1 MLLLVWFF
9 RVCWQLEVINPGAG
23 ALLSANGVDLVDAA
37 YKLANTLPMI
47 ISVQLNT
54 SASRAVL
61 TATISDIINALG
73 TVALPPLPPKQEWL
87 KQRALNRPHASL
99 VAHGS
104 IAPANISLEKRG
116 SLPAKPSAARVP
128 RGCPRLPEAYT
139 PRVDLFETLVSKL
152 TKTSVGSS
160 NRVVARGMGGVGK
173 TVLAAAVVRD
183 TRVLSAFDKVGWI
196 SIGQKPIML
205 DLQRQLLQQLGGT
218 VPSSGDEHDLLEVLE
233 QAASGVRLLVVIDD
247 PWIAGH
253 EELLNCVD
261 GDAGGAVLIT
271 TRIRNLVPNQ
281 AANEVELS
289 VLTKDDAV
297 ALLLAAGQ
305 VVLPPGQMPPPA
317 ACEAVELCG
326 RLPLCVCIAG
336 GMIREHEDN
345 WEQWLVPALSE
356 SDGAEMRT
364 RSVGETGVSVEERVL
379 RSSLRSIKR
388 EERDGVAALF
398 LFTSVFAED
407 VTIPAAVIDALAG
420 EILVEALAEGAGM
433 ASGLG
438 AGSPSGSRAGGESAP
453 GSSPQERW
461 QQLRRASSTVSSVRR
476 WLRIAIDHSLILGSI
491 SEGIRMH
498 DLVRDYARQIAASR
512 KDGGGLA
519 AIQRRAFSAFLAA
532 APEGGFADLALAST
546 AEKGAELSL
555 YFAVQAPFHLS
566 EAFPA
571 NVPIA
576 TTGGKV
582 DELVLGLLEEA
593 ERTGQDTMRLH
604 AAMGISAAQ
613 LEAAAERC
621 ENASNW
627 LNAGRMWTTLGA
639 SFQNG
644 LELRR
649 AMLRATAALA
659 HAGDGVDE
667 EVARELEAKCWLRV
681 MFCAGTGLTWGSP
694 EMDAALA
701 RVKVLGE
708 NVCATALLFGLLTR
722 PESNWTAICAACCW
736 VRTVDEHNAR
746 YLSFE
751 EEHGREL
758 AEMFTENVRSHGQYA
773 TIHLRFNLRPSF
785 PTGTGPNCCPASVQV
800 PARHP
805 HRRLDASCR
814 RARYLLLSDCRRRP
828 DCTSGCPPRPYQLP

>member
-1 MLLLVWFF
+1 M
-9 RVCWQLEVINPGAG
+9 
-23 ALLSANGVDLVDAA
+23 
-37 YKLANTLPMI
+37 
-47 ISVQLNT
+47 
-54 SASRAVL
+54 
-61 TATISDIINALG
+61 
-73 TVALPPLPPKQEWL
+73 
-87 KQRALNRPHASL
+87 
-99 VAHGS
+99 
-104 IAPANISLEKRG
+104 
-116 SLPAKPSAARVP
+116 P

-152 TKTSVGSS
+152 TTASVSGGRLSLGSS

-183 TRVLSAFDKVGWI
+183 TRVLSSFDKVGWI

-218 VPSSGDEHDLLEVLE
+218 VPSSGDEHDLLEALE
-233 QAASGVRLLVVIDD
+233 QVASGVRLLVVIDD
-247 PWIAGH
+247 PWMAEH

-297 ALLLAAGQ
+297 TLLLAAGQ
-305 VVLPPGQMPPPA
+305 VVLPHGQMPPSA

-336 GMIREHEDN
+336 GMIREHEDD

-388 EERDGVAALF
+388 EERAGVAALF

-420 EILVEALAEGAGM
+420 EILVEALAEGSGM
-433 ASGLG
+433 AAGLG
-438 AGSPSGSRAGGESAP
+438 AESPSGSRAGGEGVP
-453 GSSPQERW
+453 GSSPLERR

-498 DLVRDYARQIAASR
+498 DLVRDYSRQLAASR
-512 KDGGGLA
+512 KDGGLA
-519 AIQRRAFSAFLAA
+519 AIQRRAFSAILAA
-532 APEGGFADLALAST
+532 APEGGFVDLALAST
-546 AEKGAELSL
+546 ADKGAELSL

-566 EAFPA
+566 EALPA
-571 NVPIA
+571 DMPIA
-576 TTGGKV
+576 TIDGKV

-604 AAMGISAAQ
+604 VAMGISAAQ
-613 LEAAAERC
+613 LEAAAEMC
-621 ENASNW
+621 EDASNW
-627 LNAGRMWTTLGA
+627 LDAGRIWAALCRISKWAGA
-639 SFQNG
+639 SPCY
-644 LELRR
+644 
-649 AMLRATAALA
+649 AARNCGA
-659 HAGDGVDE
+659 WAY
-667 EVARELEAKCWLRV
+667 
-681 MFCAGTGLTWGSP
+681 
-694 EMDAALA
+694 
-701 RVKVLGE
+701 
-708 NVCATALLFGLLTR
+708 FGR
-722 PESNWTAICAACCW
+722 PW
-736 VRTVDEHNAR
+736 
-746 YLSFE
+746 
-751 EEHGREL
+751 
-758 AEMFTENVRSHGQYA
+758 
-773 TIHLRFNLRPSF
+773 
-785 PTGTGPNCCPASVQV
+785 
-800 PARHP
+800 
-805 HRRLDASCR
+805 
-814 RARYLLLSDCRRRP
+814 
-828 DCTSGCPPRPYQLP
+828 QL